1 MLVNSIADSLGVAGL
16 GIAIVMAV
24 LALLALF
31 LVVLGRVMRSRAS
44 AAPAEAAPVAAVAA
58 APVSVA
64 APAPVAAAAHPG
76 LRPLPEHESQGELTL
91 IRVDEPT
98 AAMLMAIVA
107 DELQTP
113 LNCLR
118 FKQIKAL

>member
-16 GIAIVMAV
+16 GIIVVLAV

-31 LVVLGRVMRSRAS
+31 LLVLGRVMRSRTPAV
-44 AAPAEAAPVAAVAA
+44 PAEA

-64 APAPVAAAAHPG
+64 APAPAPAPTPAAAPVPAG
-76 LRPLPEHESQGELTL
+76 MRPLPEHESQGELTL

>member
-16 GIAIVMAV
+16 GITIVMAV

-31 LVVLGRVMRSRAS
+31 LIVLGRVMRSRAS
-44 AAPAEAAPVAAVAA
+44 AETAPVAA

-64 APAPVAAAAHPG
+64 APAPVAAAAAPAG